1 MGAWGCAT
9 VREFMG
15 FMADAKIVAPKGQLF
30 LTLLRRTE
38 ANAWEQVYLDARRN
52 PGRANPATVGEGQE
66 LSARRKGV

>member
-1 MGAWGCAT
+1 
-9 VREFMG
+9 
-15 FMADAKIVAPKGQLF
+15 MADAKIVAPKGQLF